1 MDTLNETSIGEL
13 FSCVLQHMKCIEV
26 RLDYAKAA
34 TSQKQKHVLN
44 AALQKVRAAVNHVCD
59 LLPDSTSSLIV
70 KKELDKADLVYV
82 MLLTEQLIAL
92 PQEDMEEVIELIE
105 NHINDKY
112 KQ

>member
-34 TSQKQKHVLN
+34 TSQKQTHVVT
-44 AALQKVRAAVNHVCD
+44 AARQKVRAAVNHVCD

-105 NHINDKY
+105 NHINNKY